1 MHIKSIGI
9 IEFEEIAALGKKKGT
24 KSIMC
29 EIACKYVNVVHFL
42 IKIKYDFIKCDFPIS
57 YYQRILNKHF
67 IKIEDSKA
75 LIL

>member
-1 MHIKSIGI
+1 
-9 IEFEEIAALGKKKGT
+9 
-24 KSIMC
+24 MC

-42 IKIKYDFIKCDFPIS
+42 IKNKYDFIKCDFPIS